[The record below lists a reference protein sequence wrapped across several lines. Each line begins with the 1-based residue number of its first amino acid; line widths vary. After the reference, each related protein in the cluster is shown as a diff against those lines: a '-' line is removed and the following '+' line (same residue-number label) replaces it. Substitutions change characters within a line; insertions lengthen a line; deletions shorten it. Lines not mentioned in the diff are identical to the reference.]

1 MTGTTRAEPRSFDEV
16 GAWAAK
22 LQAGQGETRRLVA
35 NSLLVLRDFIASLPD
50 SDYRGQALCRLS
62 DTAALA
68 FVAAAAPP
76 PAAGNAT
83 ATAEN

>member
-1 MTGTTRAEPRSFDEV
+1 MTTRPEPRSFDEV
-16 GAWAAK
+16 GGWAAK
-22 LQAGQGETRRLVA
+22 LQAGQGGRRRLVA
-35 NSLLVLRDFIASLPD
+35 SALLELRDFIASLPD

-62 DTAALA
+62 DTAALT

-76 PAAGNAT
+76 PAADNAT